1 MVTRKIFCLCFS
13 AVCFFLFCG
22 MIYPTQVETN
32 NPMSENVYFCDPDS
46 CIFFIEATPDEMM
59 ESPRPFPFEELSGQ
73 FPGSTIIFHRCGDCL
88 DFYCENPSHD
98 HFSVMDRTK

>member
-1 MVTRKIFCLCFS
+1 
-13 AVCFFLFCG
+13 

-32 NPMSENVYFCDPDS
+32 NPMSENVYFCDPDG

>member
-32 NPMSENVYFCDPDS
+32 NPMSENVYFCDPDG

-59 ESPRPFPFEELSGQ
+59 VLQKQKKP
-73 FPGSTIIFHRCGDCL
+73 
-88 DFYCENPSHD
+88 PSHKGGFFFD
-98 HFSVMDRTK
+98 GED